1 MTLGLALSGGGA
13 KGAAHIGVLQ
23 ALIEENIKIEYI
35 SGTSMGSLV
44 ASLFACG
51 YKPNEIL
58 NLVNS
63 YFSEILSMDKKGYL
77 KTFTTMINATTPI
90 SGMANGY
97 KLKNILNTYFLNKGK
112 NNISQIDIPIAIPT
126 VDLLTGKLIY
136 FLNKE
141 INLEN
146 RWLEDEETIDN
157 NVEYENIDKCGYE
170 YFASISHVVKS
181 SCSFPGIFEP
191 EMYKN
196 YMLVD
201 GGLRKNVPVSILKQM
216 GADKVITVCFDNVKK
231 GLKDSSIITV
241 AMKCVDIMGYDV
253 NKNEI
258 EMADLVIKPRIGN
271 TSLIEFKKCR
281 SLANEGYKEAKRIMP
296 KIKQL
301 IGS

>member
-1 MTLGLALSGGGA
+1 MALGLALSGGGA

-23 ALIEENIKIEYI
+23 ALIEENINIEYI
-35 SGTSMGSLV
+35 SGASMGSLV

-58 NLVNS
+58 NLLNS
-63 YFSEILSMDKKGYL
+63 YFSEILTMDKKSYL
-77 KTFTTMINATTPI
+77 KILTTMVNATTPI
-90 SGMANGY
+90 SGVANGY
-97 KLKNILNTYFLNKGK
+97 KLERLLNTYFLNKGK
-112 NNISQIDIPIAIPT
+112 RNISEFSIPIAIPT
-126 VDLLTGKLIY
+126 VDIYTGKLIY

-141 INLEN
+141 INEN
-146 RWLEDEETIDN
+146 RLMEDSDIIS
-157 NVEYENIDKCGYE
+157 ENIYQSIDEYAYE
-170 YFASISHVVKS
+170 YSASISHVVKS

-201 GGLRKNVPVSILKQM
+201 GGLRKNVPVSILKNM
-216 GADKVITVCFDNVKK
+216 GADKIIAVCFDNIKY

-258 EMADLVIKPRIGN
+258 ELADIVIKPKIGN
-271 TSLIEFKKCR
+271 TSLIDFNKCR
-281 SLANEGYKEAKRIMP
+281 ALANEGYKETKKIMP
-296 KIKQL
+296 KIKAL
-301 IGS
+301 LNN